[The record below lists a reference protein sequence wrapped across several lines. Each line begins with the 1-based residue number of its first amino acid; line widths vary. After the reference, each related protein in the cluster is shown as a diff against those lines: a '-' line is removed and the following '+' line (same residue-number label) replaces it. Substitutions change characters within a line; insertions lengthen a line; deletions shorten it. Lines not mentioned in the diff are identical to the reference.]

1 MSNQD
6 VKNSRTLKNL
16 IDTDSIADK
25 VFEMKKRIQE
35 NLSDEDAKLADE
47 YFNEISKGLE
57 PTIKRMNEVLSN
69 ERTRKALMDSV
80 KQAVNDEQWLEKLA
94 QTSYKDILSKSETE

>member
-1 MSNQD
+1 
-6 VKNSRTLKNL
+6 
-16 IDTDSIADK
+16 
-25 VFEMKKRIQE
+25 
-35 NLSDEDAKLADE
+35 
-47 YFNEISKGLE
+47 
-57 PTIKRMNEVLSN
+57 MNEVLSN